1 VTGRSPLQVSGP
13 LAAPAARFTP
23 LPTLAAV
30 SSPAGP
36 PSPPRH
42 PDYRFSL
49 ANERTLL
56 AWLRT
61 ALALVAGG
69 VAMTQFV
76 PDLGFPAGGPVV
88 SIGLLLAG
96 LGTALAGH
104 RRYLRNEAAI
114 AADQPLPTSGAA
126 RWVTAGV
133 AVLVVTL
140 LALVVA
146 EVLRG

>member
-1 VTGRSPLQVSGP
+1 
-13 LAAPAARFTP
+13 
-23 LPTLAAV
+23 V

-36 PSPPRH
+36 PSPRRH

-76 PDLGFPAGGPVV
+76 PEIGLPAGGPVV
-88 SIGLLLAG
+88 SVGLLLAG
-96 LGTALAGH
+96 LGTALAGY
-104 RRYLRNEAAI
+104 RRYVRNETAI
-114 AADQPLPTSGAA
+114 AADQPLPVSPAA
-126 RWVTAGV
+126 AWVTGLV
-133 AVLVVTL
+133 AVLAVAL
-140 LALVVA
+140 LVLVVV
-146 EVLRG
+146 EIVRG

>member
-1 VTGRSPLQVSGP
+1 M
-13 LAAPAARFTP
+13 
-23 LPTLAAV
+23 
-30 SSPAGP
+30 SSQEVP
-36 PSPPRH
+36 PSPQGH

-76 PDLGFPAGGPVV
+76 PELGVPAGGPVV
-88 SIGLLLAG
+88 SLGLLLGG

-104 RRYLRNEAAI
+104 RRYVRNERAI
-114 AADQPLPTSGAA
+114 AADQPLPASALTG
-126 RWVTAGV
+126 WVTGLV
-133 AVLVVTL
+133 AAVVLALLVLVVVE
-140 LALVVA
+140 VV
-146 EVLRG
+146 RR

>member
-1 VTGRSPLQVSGP
+1 
-13 LAAPAARFTP
+13 
-23 LPTLAAV
+23 V

-36 PSPPRH
+36 PSTPPH

-61 ALALVAGG
+61 ALALIAGG

-76 PDLGFPAGGPVV
+76 PELGFPAGGRIV

-96 LGTALAGH
+96 LGTALAGY
-104 RRYLRNEAAI
+104 RRYAGNEAAI
-114 AADQPLPTSGAA
+114 AEDRPLPAGPAA
-126 RWVTAGV
+126 AWVTGLV
-133 AVLVVTL
+133 AVLVVAL
-140 LALVVA
+140 LVLVV
-146 EVLRG
+146 VDVVRG

>member
-1 VTGRSPLQVSGP
+1 M
-13 LAAPAARFTP
+13 
-23 LPTLAAV
+23 

-36 PSPPRH
+36 PALPPH

-76 PDLGFPAGGPVV
+76 PDLGFPAGGPIV

-96 LGTALAGH
+96 GVTAVGGY
-104 RRYLRNEAAI
+104 RRYARNEQAI
-114 AADQPLPTSGAA
+114 AADQPLPASSAA
-126 RWVTAGV
+126 TWVTALVGLLVV
-133 AVLVVTL
+133 ALLVLVV
-140 LALVVA
+140 VEIV
-146 EVLRG
+146 RG

>member
-1 VTGRSPLQVSGP
+1 
-13 LAAPAARFTP
+13 
-23 LPTLAAV
+23 V

-88 SIGLLLAG
+88 SVGLLLAG
-96 LGTALAGH
+96 LGTALAGY
-104 RRYLRNEAAI
+104 RRYVRNEAAI
-114 AADQPLPTSGAA
+114 AADQPLPAGPAA
-126 RWVTAGV
+126 WVTGLV
-133 AVLVVTL
+133 A
-140 LALVVA
+140 ALVVA
-146 EVLRG
+146 LLVLVVVEIVRG

>member
-1 VTGRSPLQVSGP
+1 M
-13 LAAPAARFTP
+13 
-23 LPTLAAV
+23 
-30 SSPAGP
+30 SSPVAPTP
-36 PSPPRH
+36 PGH

-76 PDLGFPAGGPVV
+76 PELGVDGGGQVV
-88 SIGLLLAG
+88 SVGLLLTG
-96 LGTALAGH
+96 LGTALAGY
-104 RRYLRNEAAI
+104 RRYLRNERAI
-114 AADQPLPTSGAA
+114 AADQPLPASPAA
-126 RWVTAGV
+126 AWVTGLV
-133 AVLVVTL
+133 AVLV
-140 LALVVA
+140 LALLVLVVV

>member
-1 VTGRSPLQVSGP
+1 
-13 LAAPAARFTP
+13 
-23 LPTLAAV
+23 V
-30 SSPAGP
+30 SSPAAP

-61 ALALVAGG
+61 ALALIAGG

-76 PDLGFPAGGPVV
+76 PELGFPAGGPIV
-88 SIGLLLAG
+88 SVALLLGG

-114 AADQPLPTSGAA
+114 AADEPLPVSSAA
-126 RWVTAGV
+126 GWVTGLV
-133 AVLVVTL
+133 A
-140 LALVVA
+140 ALVVVLLVLVLL
-146 EVLRG
+146 EVTRG

>member
-1 VTGRSPLQVSGP
+1 M
-13 LAAPAARFTP
+13 
-23 LPTLAAV
+23 

-76 PDLGFPAGGPVV
+76 PELGFPAGGPVV
-88 SIGLLLAG
+88 SIGLLLGG
-96 LGTALAGH
+96 LGTALAGY
-104 RRYLRNEAAI
+104 RRYVGNEAAI
-114 AADQPLPTSGAA
+114 AADEPLPASGTAG
-126 RWVTAGV
+126 WVTAGL
-133 AVLVVTL
+133 A
-140 LALVVA
+140 ALVVA
-146 EVLRG
+146 LLVLVVIEVLRG

>member
-1 VTGRSPLQVSGP
+1 VP
-13 LAAPAARFTP
+13 
-23 LPTLAAV
+23 
-30 SSPAGP
+30 SPAELP
-36 PSPPRH
+36 PH

-76 PDLGFPAGGPVV
+76 PELGFPGGGPVV
-88 SIGLLLAG
+88 SVGLLLAG

-104 RRYLRNEAAI
+104 RRYLANEAAI
-114 AADQPLPTSGAA
+114 AADRPLPASAA
-126 RWVTAGV
+126 AGWVTGLV
-133 AVLVVTL
+133 AALVVVLLVLVV
-140 LALVVA
+140 VQIV
-146 EVLRG
+146 RG

>member
-1 VTGRSPLQVSGP
+1 V
-13 LAAPAARFTP
+13 
-23 LPTLAAV
+23 
-30 SSPAGP
+30 SPAEP
-36 PSPPRH
+36 PGH

-76 PDLGFPAGGPVV
+76 PELGFDGGGRVV
-88 SIGLLLAG
+88 SIGLLASG

-104 RRYLRNEAAI
+104 RRYVRNEAAI
-114 AADQPLPTSGAA
+114 AAGQPLPASPAA
-126 RWVTAGV
+126 AWVTGLVALLV
-133 AVLVVTL
+133 AVLLV
-140 LALVVA
+140 LVVV
-146 EVLRG
+146 EVVRG

>member
-1 VTGRSPLQVSGP
+1 
-13 LAAPAARFTP
+13 
-23 LPTLAAV
+23 V
-30 SSPAGP
+30 SSPAAP

-61 ALALVAGG
+61 ALALIAGG

-76 PDLGFPAGGPVV
+76 PELGFPAGGPIV
-88 SIGLLLAG
+88 SVALLLGG

-104 RRYLRNEAAI
+104 RRYVRNETAI
-114 AADQPLPTSGAA
+114 AADEPLPVSSAA
-126 RWVTAGV
+126 GWVTGLV
-133 AVLVVTL
+133 A
-140 LALVVA
+140 ALVVVLLVLVLL
-146 EVLRG
+146 EVTRG

>member
-1 VTGRSPLQVSGP
+1 MPRLVGRERWSTHLF
-13 LAAPAARFTP
+13 RP
-23 LPTLAAV
+23 LPTLTAV
-30 SSPAGP
+30 STPAGP

-76 PDLGFPAGGPVV
+76 PHLGFPAGGPVV

-96 LGTALAGH
+96 LVTALAGY
-104 RRYLRNEAAI
+104 RRYVRNEAAI
-114 AADQPLPTSGAA
+114 AADQPLPASPAA
-126 RWVTAGV
+126 AWVTGLVGLLVV
-133 AVLVVTL
+133 ALLVLVV
-140 LALVVA
+140 VQ
-146 EVLRG
+146 VLRG

>member
-1 VTGRSPLQVSGP
+1 VPRPPVRV
-13 LAAPAARFTP
+13 PATAQPRP
-23 LPTLAAV
+23 YAGAV
-30 SSPAGP
+30 SSPGGP
-36 PSPPRH
+36 SAHPTH

-76 PDLGFPAGGPVV
+76 PELGVPGGGPAV
-88 SIGLLLAG
+88 SVGLLVGG
-96 LGTALAGH
+96 LVTALTGH
-104 RRYLRNEAAI
+104 RRYLRNERAI
-114 AADQPLPTSGAA
+114 AADEPLPVSTAA
-126 RWVTAGV
+126 AWVTGLV
-133 AVLVVTL
+133 AVLV
-140 LALVVA
+140 LALLVLVVI

>member
-1 VTGRSPLQVSGP
+1 
-13 LAAPAARFTP
+13 
-23 LPTLAAV
+23 V

-36 PSPPRH
+36 PSPSRH

-69 VAMTQFV
+69 VAMTEFV
-76 PDLGFPAGGPVV
+76 PELGIPAGAPVV

-96 LGTALAGH
+96 LMTALAGY
-104 RRYLRNEAAI
+104 RRYTRNETAI
-114 AADQPLPTSGAA
+114 AADQPLPTSPAA
-126 RWVTAGV
+126 AWVTGLV
-133 AVLVVTL
+133 AVMVVALLVLVVVQVT
-140 LALVVA
+140 
-146 EVLRG
+146 RG

>member
-1 VTGRSPLQVSGP
+1 MP
-13 LAAPAARFTP
+13 
-23 LPTLAAV
+23 
-30 SSPAGP
+30 SPADP
-36 PSPPRH
+36 PPH

-76 PDLGFPAGGPVV
+76 PELGFPGGGPVV
-88 SIGLLLAG
+88 SVGLLLAG

-104 RRYLRNEAAI
+104 RRYVANEAAI
-114 AADQPLPTSGAA
+114 AADRPLPTSAA
-126 RWVTAGV
+126 AGWVTGV
-133 AVLVVTL
+133 VAALVVVLLVLVV
-140 LALVVA
+140 VEIV
-146 EVLRG
+146 RG

>member
-1 VTGRSPLQVSGP
+1 M
-13 LAAPAARFTP
+13 
-23 LPTLAAV
+23 

-36 PSPPRH
+36 PPH

-76 PDLGFPAGGPVV
+76 PELGFPGGGPVV
-88 SIGLLLAG
+88 SVGLLLAG
-96 LGTALAGH
+96 LGTAVAGY
-104 RRYLRNEAAI
+104 RRYTRNEAAI
-114 AADQPLPTSGAA
+114 AADRPLPASAA
-126 RWVTAGV
+126 AAWVTGLV
-133 AVLVVTL
+133 GVLVVAL
-140 LALVVA
+140 LVLVVVQIA
-146 EVLRG
+146 RG

>member
-1 VTGRSPLQVSGP
+1 M
-13 LAAPAARFTP
+13 
-23 LPTLAAV
+23 
-30 SSPAGP
+30 SSPAAP

-61 ALALVAGG
+61 ALALNAGG
-69 VAMTQFV
+69 GAMTRCV
-76 PDLGFPAGGPVV
+76 PDLGFPAGGPIV
-88 SIGLLLAG
+88 SVALLLGG

-114 AADQPLPTSGAA
+114 AADAPLPVSSAA
-126 RWVTAGV
+126 GWVTGLV
-133 AVLVVTL
+133 A
-140 LALVVA
+140 ALVVVLLVLVLV
-146 EVLRG
+146 EVTRG

>member
-1 VTGRSPLQVSGP
+1 MSTPADGP
-13 LAAPAARFTP
+13 A
-23 LPTLAAV
+23 
-30 SSPAGP
+30 
-36 PSPPRH
+36 PSPH

-88 SIGLLLAG
+88 SIALLLAG
-96 LGTALAGH
+96 LVTALAGH
-104 RRYLRNEAAI
+104 RRYARNERAI
-114 AADQPLPTSGAA
+114 AADQPLPTSTAA
-126 RWVTAGV
+126 SWVTGLV
-133 AVLVVTL
+133 AVLVVAL
-140 LALVVA
+140 LVLVVVEIA
-146 EVLRG
+146 RG